1 MPVEPW
7 PGYMPEINAGRFPG
21 AGPATWLA
29 NAATWEAFA
38 VMAAQAMAATA
49 AEAAAMGLNWLGL
62 APSAAEIAIGAH
74 LAWWAT
80 MEVAAIANSLAC
92 LAVAAAY
99 GAGET
104 GMAPLPE
111 VNLNRLNELIAE
123 LTNFLGINSGLIAT
137 LNADY
142 ARMWTQNGTTMMTYD
157 AAVTAATSPKPTTP
171 PPPLADA
178 AGAGS
183 TLADAASKAA
193 IDQSMGVGQVATNSM
208 SQATQGATQGATGPE
223 SMMSQ
228 MGQFA
233 SMPGQLGG
241 QVGQIGGQLTQPV
254 GQLAGSVNSLF
265 SNLGGQSNDASAIAG
280 LGPENAAFSG
290 VPAAATAGT
299 GSGGGGGTL
308 GGGLGGAFVP
318 HGSYMGASGGAVKNQ
333 TVISGVSNKPTALT
347 TTSATGIGGGG
358 GFAPAHGGGG
368 SGSGTSASSGKRR
381 VLAVDNDDDR
391 REAS

>member
-1 MPVEPW
+1 
-7 PGYMPEINAGRFPG
+7 MPEINAGRFPG

-29 NAATWEAFA
+29 SATTWEAFA

-49 AEAAAMGLNWLGL
+49 AEAMAMGLNWLGL

-92 LAVAAAY
+92 YAVAAAY

-157 AAVTAATSPKPTTP
+157 TAVTAATSPKPTTP

-183 TLADAASKAA
+183 TLGDALSQAA
-193 IDQSMGVGQVATNSM
+193 MDQSMGVGQVATNSM
-208 SQATQGATQGATGPE
+208 GQATQGATQGAAGPE

-241 QVGQIGGQLTQPV
+241 QVGQMGGQLTQPV

-265 SNLGGQSNDASAIAG
+265 GNLGGQSNDASAIAG
-280 LGPENAAFSG
+280 LGPENAAFAG
-290 VPAAATAGT
+290 VPAAATGT

-347 TTSATGIGGGG
+347 TASATGIGGGG

-368 SGSGTSASSGKRR
+368 SGSGTTSSSGKRR
-381 VLAVDNDDDR
+381 VLAVDNDDTH